1 MQATDI
7 VVKNGSSVDKTFK
20 LINPAAGLGG
30 IATWNLK
37 EGTISAVFPAL
48 TYAATKNGN
57 GVRTGQLKFSM
68 PSSFADSVTGL
79 TSVGTR
85 AEAHV
90 TVKMPDTFPEALKDD
105 FIAFT
110 VNIINDALIRGCLR
124 DAEPAT

>member
-7 VVKNGSSVDKTFK
+7 VVKNGTDVDKTFK

-37 EGTISAVFPAL
+37 EGSISAVFPTL
-48 TYAATKNGN
+48 TLSATKNGN
-57 GVRTGQLKFSM
+57 GVRTVQLKFSL
-68 PSSFADSVTGL
+68 PSSYTDSVSGL
-79 TSVGTR
+79 TNVGTR

-105 FIAFT
+105 FVAFVANT
-110 VNIINDALIRGCLR
+110 VNDTLIKACLR

>member
-7 VVKNGSSVDKTFK
+7 VVKDGSEVDKTFK

-30 IATWNLK
+30 IASWNIK
-37 EGTISAVFPAL
+37 EGAISAVFPAL
-48 TYAATKNGN
+48 TLSATRNTN
-57 GVRTGQLKFSM
+57 GVRTLQLKLSL
-68 PSSFADSVTGL
+68 PSSYNDTVTGL
-79 TSVGTR
+79 TNVGSR

-105 FIAFT
+105 FAAFT
-110 VNIINDALIRGCLR
+110 ANVVNDSLIKACLR

>member
-7 VVKNGSSVDKTFK
+7 VVKNGAEVDKTFK

-30 IATWNLK
+30 IASWNIK
-37 EGTISAVFPAL
+37 EGAISAVFPAL
-48 TYAATKNGN
+48 TLSATRNTN
-57 GVRTGQLKFSM
+57 GVRTLQLKLSL
-68 PSSFADSVTGL
+68 PSSYNDTVTGL
-79 TSVGTR
+79 TNVGSR

-105 FIAFT
+105 FVAFT
-110 VNIINDALIRGCLR
+110 ANVVNDGLIKACLR

>member
-7 VVKNGSSVDKTFK
+7 VVENGSAVSKTFK

-37 EGTISAVFPAL
+37 EGSISAVFPAL
-48 TYAATKNGN
+48 TYAATKNSN
-57 GVRTGQLKFSM
+57 GVRTGQLKFSF
-68 PSSFADSVTGL
+68 PSSFADPVTGL
-79 TSVGTR
+79 TNVGTR

-105 FIAFT
+105 FIAYV
-110 VNIINDALIRGCLR
+110 VNIVSDALMRGCLR
-124 DAEPAT
+124 DAVPAT

>member
-7 VVKNGSSVDKTFK
+7 VVKNGTDVDKTFK

-37 EGTISAVFPAL
+37 EGSISAVFPAL
-48 TYAATKNGN
+48 TLSATKNGN
-57 GVRTGQLKFSM
+57 GVRTVQLKLSL
-68 PSSFADSVTGL
+68 PSSYTDTVSGL
-79 TSVGTR
+79 TNVGTR

-105 FIAFT
+105 FVAFVANT
-110 VNIINDALIRGCLR
+110 VNDTLIKACLR